1 MRTVITQFS
10 RREPYLKLHDQI
22 VRHRRPILMAIGTL
36 LIVAFPLLLKMEFDM
51 SFRPLFAEQD
61 RLHEATTEFEKVLG
75 QPSGAY
81 IGVVLESDSILTPAF
96 LSALSS
102 VSDNV
107 ASLNHVIE
115 VVSLTNFHYP
125 IWTDRGIS
133 VVPLIPAAILN
144 DHKALAKSLKKIRSH
159 PKVRRV
165 ILSEDGQKT
174 LLLARLGLPLSD
186 LKERRKVIKQFR
198 TAVSTGA
205 PPGTELRF
213 TGVSVVEDAYAGL
226 VLKNLLKSIS
236 LTLVFLIIAL
246 YLFFRRIADVVIA
259 LAGISMATPITI
271 AIMHLLGQK
280 ITIVN
285 SMVPTM
291 ILIIGVA
298 DAIHMQQSCLQHR
311 AQGLN
316 IHEAVRNMFGDMG
329 FPCLMTTVTTI
340 IGFMSLGM
348 ANIRAIRDFG
358 LNVSI
363 GVLTIYLMN
372 LVFIPLL
379 LRLFHKQNDDCTAG
393 SASWIDGLVQGS
405 TYVVTRY
412 PGRIVTVSALMIVGC
427 LSTLPYLSLDQKFN
441 EEVRPEH
448 PVRFNQA
455 LLEREFS
462 GFLGPEISVQRKDR
476 STLLNEDRI
485 ARIRSFQQEIAD
497 LPDVI
502 RVRSLVDY
510 LPKAMPTDKARDT
523 LLKLRNTPALRHQ
536 LGELISEDGSRA
548 GVLVRTGDMGT
559 ERAQLFKTWL
569 AKAAAGHFGQ
579 AYEVEMVGQWW
590 LAQSGMINIL
600 HDMLW
605 SFGTACLMILPI
617 MALLLRSV
625 RLFLVSLLPNILPLV
640 AALGFMAAT
649 GISVRIGTAMILA
662 IALGIAIDDTIH
674 FMIRL
679 HKETTLMKAPE
690 HCVRRAISHV
700 GRAIIYTSV
709 VLILG
714 FISMVSN
721 DLIAIRDMGIVA
733 AVTVGVALFSDV
745 YLAPAL
751 FLLALGTSR
760 TPRLGVQH
768 MENGDDFLSRL
779 TQRIPSPCRVRRGNT
794 D

>member
-1 MRTVITQFS
+1 M
-10 RREPYLKLHDQI
+10 
-22 VRHRRPILMAIGTL
+22 
-36 LIVAFPLLLKMEFDM
+36 
-51 SFRPLFAEQD
+51 
-61 RLHEATTEFEKVLG
+61 
-75 QPSGAY
+75 
-81 IGVVLESDSILTPAF
+81 
-96 LSALSS
+96 
-102 VSDNV
+102 
-107 ASLNHVIE
+107 
-115 VVSLTNFHYP
+115 
-125 IWTDRGIS
+125 
-133 VVPLIPAAILN
+133 
-144 DHKALAKSLKKIRSH
+144 
-159 PKVRRV
+159 
-165 ILSEDGQKT
+165 
-174 LLLARLGLPLSD
+174 
-186 LKERRKVIKQFR
+186 IKQFR

-379 LRLFHKQNDDCTAG
+379 LRLFHKPNDDCTAG

-448 PVRFNQA
+448 PVRYVV
-455 LLEREFS
+455 
-462 GFLGPEISVQRKDR
+462 P
-476 STLLNEDRI
+476 
-485 ARIRSFQQEIAD
+485 
-497 LPDVI
+497 P
-502 RVRSLVDY
+502 SL
-510 LPKAMPTDKARDT
+510 R
-523 LLKLRNTPALRHQ
+523 
-536 LGELISEDGSRA
+536 
-548 GVLVRTGDMGT
+548 RTG
-559 ERAQLFKTWL
+559 
-569 AKAAAGHFGQ
+569 
-579 AYEVEMVGQWW
+579 
-590 LAQSGMINIL
+590 
-600 HDMLW
+600 
-605 SFGTACLMILPI
+605 PI
-617 MALLLRSV
+617 A
-625 RLFLVSLLPNILPLV
+625 
-640 AALGFMAAT
+640 
-649 GISVRIGTAMILA
+649 
-662 IALGIAIDDTIH
+662 
-674 FMIRL
+674 
-679 HKETTLMKAPE
+679 
-690 HCVRRAISHV
+690 
-700 GRAIIYTSV
+700 
-709 VLILG
+709 
-714 FISMVSN
+714 
-721 DLIAIRDMGIVA
+721 
-733 AVTVGVALFSDV
+733 
-745 YLAPAL
+745 
-751 FLLALGTSR
+751 
-760 TPRLGVQH
+760 
-768 MENGDDFLSRL
+768 
-779 TQRIPSPCRVRRGNT
+779 
-794 D
+794 